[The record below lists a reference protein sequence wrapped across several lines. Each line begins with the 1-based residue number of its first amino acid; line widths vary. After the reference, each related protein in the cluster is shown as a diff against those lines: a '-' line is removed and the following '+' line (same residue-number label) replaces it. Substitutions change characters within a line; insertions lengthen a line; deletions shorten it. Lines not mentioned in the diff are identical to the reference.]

1 MSMTRSSCAIIG
13 TSRLAQD
20 WLGLNKEKG
29 IDATLVGDPTLLAAT
44 VPLVIDT
51 TTGDEAG
58 KRNILER
65 LDDALPVSTVILSS
79 CLGWSTT
86 LMASWTKRPERIV
99 GFATFYPLKDRK
111 LIEVSAGLKTS
122 DAALQQAQDYIKS
135 LGKDAIKVK
144 DAAGLT
150 FPRILSLI
158 INEAARSLEEGVAEA
173 DEIDV
178 AMRLGVNYPMGPLRW
193 ADQIGLDEV
202 LAVLEGLQR
211 ETGDDRY
218 RPTPLLKK
226 LVTAGFLGE
235 SSGRGFYSYT
245 EDRINSGTRS
255 QVQVK

>member
-1 MSMTRSSCAIIG
+1 MSTTKSSLAIVG
-13 TSRLAQD
+13 TSRVAQD
-20 WLGLNKEKG
+20 WLELNKKKG
-29 IDATLVGDPTLLAAT
+29 VDANLVSDPAQLAPT
-44 VPLVIDT
+44 MSLVIDT
-51 TTGDEAG
+51 STGDEAD

-65 LDDALPVSTVILSS
+65 LDDALPASTVILSS

-86 LMASWTKRPERIV
+86 LMASWTKQPERVV

-111 LIEVSAGLKTS
+111 VIEISAGLRTS
-122 DAALQQAQDYIKS
+122 EAALQQVQDYIKS
-135 LGKDAIKVK
+135 LGKETVKVK

-178 AMRLGVNYPMGPLRW
+178 AMRLGVNYPIGPLRW

-218 RPTPLLKK
+218 RPAPLIKK
-226 LVTAGFLGE
+226 LVLAGFLGE
-235 SSGRGFYSYT
+235 TSGRGFYSYN
-245 EDRINSGTRS
+245 EDR
-255 QVQVK
+255 